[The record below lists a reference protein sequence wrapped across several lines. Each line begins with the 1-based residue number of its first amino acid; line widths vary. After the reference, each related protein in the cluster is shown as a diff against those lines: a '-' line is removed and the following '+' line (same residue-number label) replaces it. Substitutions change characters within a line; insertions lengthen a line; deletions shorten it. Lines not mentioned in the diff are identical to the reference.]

1 MGLTDLL
8 GRLASR
14 APVPVY
20 AIAGAGARE
29 AIQDLRLHQE
39 LRLVDAPGAAS
50 ILVIGGRLPESV
62 AGSVRRLHDSLAH
75 PRATVLWSIDGHA
88 YTRLDGARDPIFVQ
102 DHPVATIVTTYRELV
117 AGKRPSE
124 PAALPDVDPAQWR
137 GVGPY
142 GQGGS
147 GMTGGTP
154 YGRPMAELGPDPDGL
169 RLDVLPVEVGPFF
182 SRFPPGLVLDVR
194 FAGDLVLEASL
205 RDLTGGGMFAPRPTL
220 EPFLRAIT
228 GPVSIAEVELAR
240 ARSHLRWV
248 ADALHAQGLPA
259 LGRRA
264 LRCALA
270 VTPGGSSMINDLRR
284 LIERSQVLR
293 WSVRG
298 VGRIRPDVV
307 RGLGGGPIA
316 RAAGVPEDVRLED
329 SAYLAIGFRPLV
341 SDAGDAAARWR
352 IRLDEAAQSIELAA
366 RAGTA
371 RTSVLGRVESPRG
384 RLEAGSGPSERVFGI
399 VPDLLRE
406 REWGDVV
413 ATVVSLDLDL
423 EESAHVRQAIPA
435 VALA

>member
-1 MGLTDLL
+1 MGLRGLVV
-8 GRLASR
+8 RLAVD

-20 AIAGAGARE
+20 AIAGAGARD
-29 AIQDLRLHQE
+29 AIQDLRLRPE
-39 LRLVDAPGAAS
+39 LRLTDIPAAAS
-50 ILVIGGRLPESV
+50 VLVIAGQLSESLRAHV
-62 AGSVRRLHDSLAH
+62 ARLHDAVPH
-75 PRATVLWSIDGHA
+75 PRSTVLWSIDGQA
-88 YTRLDGARDPIFVQ
+88 PMQVDGVPEPVMILDD
-102 DHPVATIVTTYRELV
+102 PVAAIVTTYRDLL
-117 AGKRPSE
+117 AGRRTSE
-124 PAALPDVDPAQWR
+124 PPALPDVDPADWR

-154 YGRPMAELGPDPDGL
+154 YGRPIAELGADPDGL

-205 RDLTGGGMFAPRPTL
+205 RDLTGGGMIAPRPTL
-220 EPFLRAIT
+220 EPFLRAIIE
-228 GPVSIAEVELAR
+228 PVRIAELELAR

-259 LGRRA
+259 LGLRA

-298 VGRIRPDVV
+298 LGPIRADDV
-307 RGLGGGPIA
+307 RGLGAGPIA

-329 SAYLAIGFRPLV
+329 SVYVALGFKPLV
-341 SDAGDAAARWR
+341 SDGGDAAARWR

-384 RLEAGSGPSERVFGI
+384 RLEAGSGPSERVLGI

-423 EESAHVRQAIPA
+423 EESAHVPHAISAEA
-435 VALA
+435 VA